1 MTSAQHLTTGID
13 TPIVVVRGTGTGP
26 AVAIFP
32 SGFGVTDDLKAQMA
46 KLAHD
51 ARVVVAVDVFGRSG
65 EGPGDYADTPAVMK
79 RLQGFDREQGTRDW
93 HAAIAFARSESPGG
107 VVAVGICFGG
117 VFALTAAADGL
128 VDAVATWHAG
138 RVEQILGRAAQMR
151 VPLRLHF
158 GAVDPIV
165 PMSAVDLIRA
175 AFADRNDVDVVV
187 HEGATHGFSHP
198 TAAAFNAPAEAAAMN
213 AVRELLALTQ
223 TTTP

>member
-13 TPIVVVRGTGTGP
+13 TRIVVVRGTGTGP
-26 AVAIFP
+26 AVVVFP
-32 SGFGVTDDLKAQMA
+32 SGFGVTDDLQGQMA
-46 KLAHD
+46 QLAQD

-65 EGPGDYADTPAVMK
+65 AGPGDYADTAAVMK

-93 HAAIAFARSESPGG
+93 HAAIAFARLASPDA

-117 VFALTAAADGL
+117 VFALLAAADGL

-138 RVEQILGRAAQMR
+138 RVEQILGRAAEMR

-165 PMSAVDLIRA
+165 PMSAVDAIAA
-175 AFADRNDVDVVV
+175 AFADRDDVVV
-187 HEGATHGFSHP
+187 VVHAGATHGFSHP

-213 AVRELLALTQ
+213 AVRDLIALTSIA
-223 TTTP
+223 T